1 MKFFEKM
8 TLLWVALIIMGST
21 LSPQSAF
28 GITLQ
33 EEEELSREFIKVVL
47 AHYEIV
53 DDPLIANYVNEVGN
67 KILSVLPPQPFS
79 YHFYVIKEDV
89 YNAFAI
95 PGGHIFINSGLFEA
109 MDSEEEL
116 AGILS
121 HEIAH
126 VVCRHI
132 SQKIERARKISMA
145 TLAGMVAG
153 VLLGAAGGAAA
164 AASAVTMGSMAAAQ
178 SMTLAY
184 SREDERQADQIGL
197 HIERKAGY
205 NGKGLMDVLKK
216 IRSKRWFDSNEI
228 PTYLQTHPGAEER
241 MAYIDT
247 WLEKHKKKA
256 APMDPYYFERAHTRL
271 VAVYGDKS
279 TALIQFKSA
288 VKKNPDNPLAH
299 YGYGLV
305 LERKGDPKGA
315 VEQLKAAL
323 GKRAF
328 DPYILKDLGLIYFND
343 GQYEQASRILEGAAS
358 IISNDPEILFYLG
371 RTQAELGHLTDAAA
385 TFEALIA
392 KKYNY
397 PRAFYFLGETYGKLG
412 KLDDAHYNLG
422 IYYEKK
428 GDLKNAAFHLKKALE
443 LMDDPNKRAVIEN
456 MLKDVKGKQ
465 IEKAKAEK

>member
-1 MKFFEKM
+1 MKFFEKL
-8 TLLWVALIIMGST
+8 TLLCVTLIVMGSA

-47 AHYEIV
+47 THYEII
-53 DDPLIANYVNEVGN
+53 DDPLIVNYVNEVGN
-67 KILSVLPPQPFS
+67 KIISALPPQPFS
-79 YHFYVIKEDV
+79 YQFYVIKEDV

-95 PGGHIFINSGLFEA
+95 PAGHIFINSGLFEA
-109 MDSEEEL
+109 MNSEEEL

-132 SQKIERARKISMA
+132 SQKIERSRKINMV
-145 TLAGMVAG
+145 TLAGMAAG

-164 AASAVTMGSMAAAQ
+164 ASALTLGSAAAGQ

-184 SREDERQADQIGL
+184 SRGDERQADQIGL
-197 HIERKAGY
+197 HMGRKAGY
-205 NGKGLMDVLKK
+205 NGKGLLDVLKK
-216 IRSKRWFDSNEI
+216 IRSKRWFDSNQV

-247 WLEKHKKKA
+247 WLEKHSKTT
-256 APMDPYYFERAHTRL
+256 APIDSYNFERAHTRL

-279 TALIQFKSA
+279 TALTQFKLA

-305 LERKGDPKGA
+305 LERKGDYKVA
-315 VEQLKAAL
+315 IEQLKAAL

-343 GQYEQASRILEGAAS
+343 GQYEQASRIFEGAAS
-358 IISNDPEILFYLG
+358 ITSNDPEILFYLG
-371 RTQAELGHLTDAAA
+371 RTQVELGHLMDAVA

-397 PRAFYFLGETYGKLG
+397 PRAFYFLSETYGKLG
-412 KLDDAHYNLG
+412 KLDEAHYNLG

-428 GDLKNAAFHLKKALE
+428 GDIKNAAFHLKKALE
-443 LMDDPNKRAVIEN
+443 HMDDPNKRAVIES
-456 MLKDVKGKQ
+456 MLKDIKQKQ
-465 IEKAKAEK
+465 IKKAKAEK

>member
-8 TLLWVALIIMGST
+8 ILLWVALIIMGSS

-47 AHYEIV
+47 THYEII
-53 DDPLIANYVNEVGN
+53 DDPLIVNYVNEVGN
-67 KILSVLPPQPFS
+67 KIITVLPPQPFS

-95 PGGHIFINSGLFEA
+95 PAGHIFINSGLFEA
-109 MDSEEEL
+109 MESEEEL

-132 SQKIERARKISMA
+132 SEKIERAQKINMA
-145 TLAGMVAG
+145 TLAGVAAG
-153 VLLGAAGGAAA
+153 MLLGAAGGGA
-164 AASAVTMGSMAAAQ
+164 AASAVTMGSMAAGQ
-178 SMTLAY
+178 SMNLAY

-205 NGKGLMDVLKK
+205 NGEGLMDVLEK
-216 IRSKRWFDSNEI
+216 IRSKRWFDTNQI
-228 PTYLQTHPGAEER
+228 PSYLQTHPGAEER

-247 WLEKHKKKA
+247 WLEKHKEKT
-256 APMDPYYFERAHTRL
+256 APTDPYNFERAHTRL

-279 TALIQFKSA
+279 SALTRFKSA
-288 VKKNPDNPLAH
+288 VKRNPDNPLTH

-305 LERKGDPKGA
+305 LEREGDHKAA

-328 DPYILKDLGLIYFND
+328 DPFILKDLGLIYFND
-343 GQYEQASRILEGAAS
+343 GQYEEAFRILEGAAS

-371 RTQAELGHLTDAAA
+371 RTQVELGRLMDAAA

-412 KLDDAHYNLG
+412 KIGDAHYNLG

-428 GDLKNAAFHLKKALE
+428 GDLKNAAFHLKKGLE
-443 LMDDPNKRAVIEN
+443 HMDDPGKRAVIEN
-456 MLKDVKGKQ
+456 MLKDIKGKQ
-465 IEKAKAEK
+465 IEKSKAEK

>member
-1 MKFFEKM
+1 MKFLQKL
-8 TLLWVALIIMGST
+8 TLICAALIVLGST
-21 LSPQSAF
+21 LSPQFAF

-47 AHYEIV
+47 THYEII
-53 DDPLIANYVNEVGN
+53 DDPLIVNYVNEVGN
-67 KILSVLPPQPFS
+67 KIISVLPPQPFS

-95 PGGHIFINSGLFEA
+95 PAGHIFINSGLFEA

-132 SQKIERARKISMA
+132 SQKIERARKINMA

-164 AASAVTMGSMAAAQ
+164 AANAVTMGSMAAGQ

-197 HIERKAGY
+197 HMERKAGY
-205 NGKGLMDVLKK
+205 NGKGLLDVLEK
-216 IRSKRWFDSNEI
+216 IRSKRWFDSNQI

-241 MAYIDT
+241 MAYVDT
-247 WLEKHKKKA
+247 WLEKHEKTT
-256 APMDPYYFERAHTRL
+256 APMDPYDFERAHTRL

-279 TALIQFKSA
+279 SALTQFKSA
-288 VKKNPDNPLAH
+288 VEKNPDNPLAH

-305 LERKGDPKGA
+305 LEREDDPKAA
-315 VEQLKAAL
+315 VDQLKAAL

-343 GQYEQASRILEGAAS
+343 GQYDQAFRILEGAAG

-371 RTQAELGHLTDAAA
+371 RTQVELGHLMDAAA

-428 GDLKNAAFHLKKALE
+428 GEFKNAAFHLKKALE
-443 LMDDPNKRAVIEN
+443 LMNDPNKRAVIEN
-456 MLKDVKGKQ
+456 RLKDIKGKQ

>member
-1 MKFFEKM
+1 MKFFEKL
-8 TLLWVALIIMGST
+8 TLLCVALIVMGST

-47 AHYEIV
+47 THYEII
-53 DDPLIANYVNEVGN
+53 DDPLIVNYVNEVGN
-67 KILSVLPPQPFS
+67 KIISELPPQPFS

-95 PGGHIFINSGLFEA
+95 PAGHIFINSGLFEA

-132 SQKIERARKISMA
+132 SQKIERARTINMV
-145 TLAGMVAG
+145 TLAGMAAG
-153 VLLGAAGGAAA
+153 VLLGIAGGAAA
-164 AASAVTMGSMAAAQ
+164 ANAITLGSVAAGQ

-184 SREDERQADQIGL
+184 SREDEKQADQIGL

-205 NGKGLMDVLKK
+205 NGEGLLDVLKK
-216 IRSKRWFDSNEI
+216 IRSKRWFDSNQI

-247 WLEKHKKKA
+247 WLEKHKKTA
-256 APMDPYYFERAHTRL
+256 APMDPYNFERAHTRL

-279 TALIQFKSA
+279 TALTQFKAA
-288 VKKNPDNPLAH
+288 VKKNPGNPLAH

-305 LERKGDPKGA
+305 LERKGDYKAA

-343 GQYEQASRILEGAAS
+343 GQYEQAFRIFEGAAG

-371 RTQAELGHLTDAAA
+371 RTQVELGYLMDATA

-397 PRAFYFLGETYGKLG
+397 PRAFYFLSETYGKLG

-422 IYYEKK
+422 IYYDKK
-428 GDLKNAAFHLKKALE
+428 GDVKNAAFHLKKALE
-443 LMDDPNKRAVIEN
+443 HMDDPNKRAVIEN
-456 MLKDVKGKQ
+456 MLKDIKGKQ
-465 IEKAKAEK
+465 IEKAKAKK

>member
-47 AHYEIV
+47 THYEII
-53 DDPLIANYVNEVGN
+53 DDPLIVNYVNEVGN
-67 KILSVLPPQPFS
+67 KIISVLPPQPFS

-95 PGGHIFINSGLFEA
+95 PAGHIFINSGLFEA
-109 MDSEEEL
+109 MESEEEL

-132 SQKIERARKISMA
+132 SKQIERAQKINLA
-145 TLAGMVAG
+145 TLAGVAAG
-153 VLLGAAGGAAA
+153 MLLGAAGGGA
-164 AASAVTMGSMAAAQ
+164 AASAVTMGSMAAGQ
-178 SMTLAY
+178 SMNLAY

-205 NGKGLMDVLKK
+205 NGEGLMDVLEK
-216 IRSKRWFDSNEI
+216 IRSKRWFDTNQI
-228 PTYLQTHPGAEER
+228 PSYLQTHPGAEER

-247 WLEKHKKKA
+247 WLEKHKEKT
-256 APMDPYYFERAHTRL
+256 APTDPYNFERAHTRL

-279 TALIQFKSA
+279 TALTRFKSA
-288 VKKNPDNPLAH
+288 VKRNPDNPLTH

-305 LERKGDPKGA
+305 LEREGDHKAA

-328 DPYILKDLGLIYFND
+328 DPFILKDLGLIYFND
-343 GQYEQASRILEGAAS
+343 GQYEEAFRILEGAAS

-371 RTQAELGHLTDAAA
+371 RTQVELGRLMDAVA
-385 TFEALIA
+385 TFEALIS

-412 KLDDAHYNLG
+412 KIGDAHYNLG

-428 GDLKNAAFHLKKALE
+428 GDLKNAAFHLKKGLE
-443 LMDDPNKRAVIEN
+443 HMDDPGKRAVIEN
-456 MLKDVKGKQ
+456 MLQDIKGKQ
-465 IEKAKAEK
+465 IEKSKAEK

>member
-8 TLLWVALIIMGST
+8 ILLWVALIIMGSS

-47 AHYEIV
+47 THYEII
-53 DDPLIANYVNEVGN
+53 DDPLIVNYVNEVGN
-67 KILSVLPPQPFS
+67 KIITVLPPQPFS

-95 PGGHIFINSGLFEA
+95 PAGHIFINSGLFEA
-109 MDSEEEL
+109 MESEEEL

-132 SQKIERARKISMA
+132 SEKIERAQKINMA
-145 TLAGMVAG
+145 TLAGVAAG
-153 VLLGAAGGAAA
+153 MLLGAAGGGA
-164 AASAVTMGSMAAAQ
+164 AASAVTMGSMAAGQ
-178 SMTLAY
+178 SMNLAY

-205 NGKGLMDVLKK
+205 NGEGLMDVLEK
-216 IRSKRWFDSNEI
+216 IRSKRWFDTNQI
-228 PTYLQTHPGAEER
+228 PSYLQTHPGAEER

-247 WLEKHKKKA
+247 WLEKHKEKT
-256 APMDPYYFERAHTRL
+256 APTDPYNFERAHTRL

-279 TALIQFKSA
+279 SALTRFKSA
-288 VKKNPDNPLAH
+288 VKRNPDNPLTH

-305 LERKGDPKGA
+305 LEREGDHKAA

-328 DPYILKDLGLIYFND
+328 DPFILKDLGLIYFND
-343 GQYEQASRILEGAAS
+343 GQYEEAFRILEGAAS

-371 RTQAELGHLTDAAA
+371 RTQVELGRLMDAAA

-412 KLDDAHYNLG
+412 KIGDAHYNLG

-428 GDLKNAAFHLKKALE
+428 GDLKNAAFHLKKGLE
-443 LMDDPNKRAVIEN
+443 LMDDPGKRAVIEN
-456 MLKDVKGKQ
+456 MLKDIKGKQ
-465 IEKAKAEK
+465 IEKSKAEK

>member
-1 MKFFEKM
+1 MKFFEKL
-8 TLLWVALIIMGST
+8 TLLCVTLIVMGSA

-47 AHYEIV
+47 THYEII
-53 DDPLIANYVNEVGN
+53 DDPLIVNYVNEVGN
-67 KILSVLPPQPFS
+67 KIISALPPQPFS
-79 YHFYVIKEDV
+79 YQFYVIKEDV

-95 PGGHIFINSGLFEA
+95 PAGHIFINSGLFEA
-109 MDSEEEL
+109 MNSEEEL

-132 SQKIERARKISMA
+132 SQKIERSRKINMV
-145 TLAGMVAG
+145 TLAGMAAG

-164 AASAVTMGSMAAAQ
+164 ASALTLGSAAAGQ

-184 SREDERQADQIGL
+184 SRGDEKQADQIGL
-197 HIERKAGY
+197 HMGRKAGY
-205 NGKGLMDVLKK
+205 NGKGLLDVLKK
-216 IRSKRWFDSNEI
+216 IRSKRWFDSNQV

-247 WLEKHKKKA
+247 WLEKHSKTT
-256 APMDPYYFERAHTRL
+256 APIDSYNFERAHTRL

-279 TALIQFKSA
+279 TALTQFKLA
-288 VKKNPDNPLAH
+288 VKKNPDSPLAH

-305 LERKGDPKGA
+305 LERKGDYKVA

-343 GQYEQASRILEGAAS
+343 GQYEQASRIFEGAAS
-358 IISNDPEILFYLG
+358 ISSNDPEILFYLG
-371 RTQAELGHLTDAAA
+371 RTQVELGHLMDAVA

-397 PRAFYFLGETYGKLG
+397 PRAFYFLSETYGKLG
-412 KLDDAHYNLG
+412 KLDEAHYNLG

-428 GDLKNAAFHLKKALE
+428 GDIKNAAFHLKKALE
-443 LMDDPNKRAVIEN
+443 HMDDPNKRAVIES
-456 MLKDVKGKQ
+456 MLKDIKQKQ
-465 IEKAKAEK
+465 IKKAKAEK

>member
-47 AHYEIV
+47 THYEII
-53 DDPLIANYVNEVGN
+53 DDPLIVNYVNEVGN
-67 KILSVLPPQPFS
+67 KIISVLPPQPFS

-95 PGGHIFINSGLFEA
+95 PAGHIFINSGLFEA
-109 MDSEEEL
+109 MESEEEL

-132 SQKIERARKISMA
+132 SEKIERAQKINMA
-145 TLAGMVAG
+145 TLAGVAAG
-153 VLLGAAGGAAA
+153 MLLGAAGGGA
-164 AASAVTMGSMAAAQ
+164 AASAVTMGSMAAGQ
-178 SMTLAY
+178 SMNLAY

-205 NGKGLMDVLKK
+205 NGEGLMDVLEK
-216 IRSKRWFDSNEI
+216 IRSKRWFDTNQI
-228 PTYLQTHPGAEER
+228 PSYLQTHPGAEER

-247 WLEKHKKKA
+247 WLEKHKEKT
-256 APMDPYYFERAHTRL
+256 APKDPYNFERAHTRL

-279 TALIQFKSA
+279 SALTRFKSA
-288 VKKNPDNPLAH
+288 VKRNPDNPLTH

-305 LERKGDPKGA
+305 LEREGDHKAA

-328 DPYILKDLGLIYFND
+328 DPFILKDLGLIYFND
-343 GQYEQASRILEGAAS
+343 GQYEEAFRILEGAAS

-371 RTQAELGHLTDAAA
+371 RTQVELGRLMDAAA

-412 KLDDAHYNLG
+412 KIGDAHYNLG

-428 GDLKNAAFHLKKALE
+428 GDLKNAAFHLKKGLE
-443 LMDDPNKRAVIEN
+443 LMDDPGKRAVIEN
-456 MLKDVKGKQ
+456 MLKDIKGKQ
-465 IEKAKAEK
+465 IEKSKAEK

>member
-1 MKFFEKM
+1 MKFFKKM
-8 TLLWVALIIMGST
+8 TLLWAALIIMGGT
-21 LSPQSAF
+21 LSSQSAF

-33 EEEELSREFIKVVL
+33 EEEELSREFLKVVL
-47 AHYEIV
+47 AHFEII

-95 PGGHIFINSGLFEA
+95 PAGHIFINSGLFEA
-109 MDSEEEL
+109 MESEEEL

-132 SQKIERARKISMA
+132 SQKIERAQKINIA
-145 TLAGMVAG
+145 TLAGMAAG
-153 VLLGAAGGAAA
+153 VLLGAAGGAGAA
-164 AASAVTMGSMAAAQ
+164 ANAVTMGSVAAGQ
-178 SMTLAY
+178 SMSLAY

-197 HIERKAGY
+197 HMERKAGY
-205 NGKGLMDVLKK
+205 NGKGLLDVLKK
-216 IRSKRWFDSNEI
+216 IRSKRWFDSNQI

-247 WLEKHKKKA
+247 WLEKNKTA
-256 APMDPYYFERAHTRL
+256 AVPMDPYNFQRAHTKL

-279 TALIQFKSA
+279 TALTQFKSA
-288 VKKNPDNPLAH
+288 VEKNPDDPLAH
-299 YGYGLV
+299 YGYGLI
-305 LERKGDPKGA
+305 LEREGDHKGA
-315 VEQLKAAL
+315 VEEIKSAL

-328 DPYILKDLGLIYFND
+328 DPYILKDLGVIYFNE
-343 GQYEQASRILEGAAS
+343 GQYEQAARILEGAAGINS
-358 IISNDPEILFYLG
+358 DDPEILFYLG
-371 RTQAELGHLTDAAA
+371 RTQAELGHLLDAAA

-392 KKYNY
+392 KNY
-397 PRAFYFLGETYGKLG
+397 DYQLVFYFLGETYGKLG
-412 KLDDAHYNLG
+412 KLEDAHYNLG

-443 LMDDPNKRAVIEN
+443 LMEDPNKRDVIEK
-456 MLKDVKGKQ
+456 MLKDVKEKQ
-465 IEKAKAEK
+465 KEKAKAGQ

>member
-1 MKFFEKM
+1 M
-8 TLLWVALIIMGST
+8 TLLWAALIIMGGT
-21 LSPQSAF
+21 LSSQSAF

-53 DDPLIANYVNEVGN
+53 DDPLIANYVNEIGN

-164 AASAVTMGSMAAAQ
+164 AANAVTMGSMAAAQ

-184 SREDERQADQIGL
+184 SRDDERQADQIGL

-247 WLEKHKKKA
+247 WLEKHKK
-256 APMDPYYFERAHTRL
+256 RQRRWI
-271 VAVYGDKS
+271 
-279 TALIQFKSA
+279 LI
-288 VKKNPDNPLAH
+288 
-299 YGYGLV
+299 
-305 LERKGDPKGA
+305 
-315 VEQLKAAL
+315 
-323 GKRAF
+323 
-328 DPYILKDLGLIYFND
+328 ILKGLTHDLL
-343 GQYEQASRILEGAAS
+343 
-358 IISNDPEILFYLG
+358 LF
-371 RTQAELGHLTDAAA
+371 T
-385 TFEALIA
+385 
-392 KKYNY
+392 
-397 PRAFYFLGETYGKLG
+397 
-412 KLDDAHYNLG
+412 G
-422 IYYEKK
+422 I
-428 GDLKNAAFHLKKALE
+428 KAPHSYSL
-443 LMDDPNKRAVIEN
+443 NRR
-456 MLKDVKGKQ
+456 
-465 IEKAKAEK
+465 

>member
-47 AHYEIV
+47 THYEII
-53 DDPLIANYVNEVGN
+53 DDPLIVNYVNEVGN
-67 KILSVLPPQPFS
+67 KIISVLPPQPFS

-95 PGGHIFINSGLFEA
+95 PAGHNFINSGLFEA
-109 MDSEEEL
+109 MESDEEL

-132 SQKIERARKISMA
+132 SKTIERAQKINMA
-145 TLAGMVAG
+145 TLAGVAAG
-153 VLLGAAGGAAA
+153 MLLGAAGGGA
-164 AASAVTMGSMAAAQ
+164 AASAVTMGSMAAGQ
-178 SMTLAY
+178 SMNLAY

-205 NGKGLMDVLKK
+205 NGEGLMDVLEK
-216 IRSKRWFDSNEI
+216 IRSKRWFDTNQI
-228 PTYLQTHPGAEER
+228 PSYLQTHPGAEER

-247 WLEKHKKKA
+247 WLEKHKEKT
-256 APMDPYYFERAHTRL
+256 APTDPYNFERAHTRL

-279 TALIQFKSA
+279 TALTRFKSA
-288 VKKNPDNPLAH
+288 VKRNPDNPLTH

-305 LERKGDPKGA
+305 LEREGDHRAA

-328 DPYILKDLGLIYFND
+328 DPFILKDLGLIYFND
-343 GQYEQASRILEGAAS
+343 GQYEEAFRILEGAAS

-371 RTQAELGHLTDAAA
+371 RTQVELGRLMDAVA
-385 TFEALIA
+385 TFEALIS

-412 KLDDAHYNLG
+412 KIGDAHYNLG

-428 GDLKNAAFHLKKALE
+428 GDLKNAAFHLKKGLE
-443 LMDDPNKRAVIEN
+443 HMDDPGKRAVIEN
-456 MLKDVKGKQ
+456 MLQDIKGKQ
-465 IEKAKAEK
+465 IEKSKAEK

>member
-1 MKFFEKM
+1 MKFFKKM
-8 TLLWVALIIMGST
+8 TLLWAALIIMGGT
-21 LSPQSAF
+21 LSSQSAF

-33 EEEELSREFIKVVL
+33 EEDELSREFIKVVL
-47 AHYEIV
+47 AHFEIIE
-53 DDPLIANYVNEVGN
+53 DPLIANYVNEVGN

-95 PGGHIFINSGLFEA
+95 PGGHIFINSGLLEA
-109 MDSEEEL
+109 MESEEEL

-132 SQKIERARKISMA
+132 SQKIERARKINMA

-153 VLLGAAGGAAA
+153 VLLGAAGGSAAA
-164 AASAVTMGSMAAAQ
+164 NAVTMGSMAAGQ

-184 SREDERQADQIGL
+184 SREDEKQADQIGL
-197 HIERKAGY
+197 HMERKAGY

-216 IRSKRWFDSNEI
+216 IRSKRWFDSKQI

-247 WLEKHKKKA
+247 WLEKHKMTA
-256 APMDPYYFERAHTRL
+256 APMDAYNFERAHTRL

-279 TALIQFKSA
+279 TALTQFKSA
-288 VKKNPDNPLAH
+288 VEKNPDDPLTH

-305 LERKGDPKGA
+305 LEREGDPKGA
-315 VEQLKAAL
+315 VEELRTAL

-328 DPYILKDLGLIYFND
+328 DPYILKDLGVIYFND
-343 GQYEQASRILEGAAS
+343 GQYEQAARILEGAAS
-358 IISNDPEILFYLG
+358 IISIDPEILFYLG
-371 RTQAELGHLTDAAA
+371 RTQAELGHLMDAAA

-412 KLDDAHYNLG
+412 KLEDAHYYLG

-428 GDLKNAAFHLKKALE
+428 GDFKNAVFHLEKALE
-443 LMDDPNKRAVIEN
+443 LMNDPNKRSVIEN
-456 MLKDVKGKQ
+456 MLKDIKGKK

>member
-8 TLLWVALIIMGST
+8 TLLWVALIIMGSA

-47 AHYEIV
+47 THYEII
-53 DDPLIANYVNEVGN
+53 DDPLIVNYVNEVGN
-67 KILSVLPPQPFS
+67 KIISVLPPQPFS

-95 PGGHIFINSGLFEA
+95 PAGHIFINSGLFEA
-109 MDSEEEL
+109 MESEEEL

-132 SQKIERARKISMA
+132 SEKIERARKINMA
-145 TLAGMVAG
+145 TLAGVAAG
-153 VLLGAAGGAAA
+153 MLLGAAGGGA
-164 AASAVTMGSMAAAQ
+164 AASAVTMGSMAAGQ
-178 SMTLAY
+178 SMNLAY

-205 NGKGLMDVLKK
+205 NGEGLMDVLEK
-216 IRSKRWFDSNEI
+216 IRSKRWFDTNQI
-228 PTYLQTHPGAEER
+228 PSYLQTHPGAEER

-247 WLEKHKKKA
+247 WLEKHKEKT
-256 APMDPYYFERAHTRL
+256 APTDPYNFERAHTRL

-279 TALIQFKSA
+279 TALTRFKSA
-288 VKKNPDNPLAH
+288 VKKNPDNPLTH

-305 LERKGDPKGA
+305 LEREGDHKAA

-328 DPYILKDLGLIYFND
+328 DPFILKDLGLIYFND
-343 GQYEQASRILEGAAS
+343 GQYEEAFRILEGAAS

-371 RTQAELGHLTDAAA
+371 RTQVELGRLMDAAA

-412 KLDDAHYNLG
+412 KIGDAHYNLG

-428 GDLKNAAFHLKKALE
+428 GDLKNAAFHLKKGLE
-443 LMDDPNKRAVIEN
+443 HMDDPGKRAVIEN
-456 MLKDVKGKQ
+456 MLKDIKGKQ
-465 IEKAKAEK
+465 IEKSKAEK

>member
-47 AHYEIV
+47 THYEII
-53 DDPLIANYVNEVGN
+53 DDPLIVNYVNEVGN
-67 KILSVLPPQPFS
+67 KIISVLPPQPFS

-95 PGGHIFINSGLFEA
+95 PAGHIFINSGLFEA
-109 MDSEEEL
+109 MESEEEL

-132 SQKIERARKISMA
+132 SKKIERAQKINMA
-145 TLAGMVAG
+145 TLAGVAAG
-153 VLLGAAGGAAA
+153 MLLGAAGGGA
-164 AASAVTMGSMAAAQ
+164 AASAVTMGSMAAGQ
-178 SMTLAY
+178 SMNLAY

-205 NGKGLMDVLKK
+205 NGEGLMDVLEK
-216 IRSKRWFDSNEI
+216 IRSKRWFDTNQI
-228 PTYLQTHPGAEER
+228 PSYLQTHPGAEER

-247 WLEKHKKKA
+247 WLEKHKEKT
-256 APMDPYYFERAHTRL
+256 APTDPYNFERAHTRL

-279 TALIQFKSA
+279 TALTRFKSA
-288 VKKNPDNPLAH
+288 VKRNPDNPLTH

-305 LERKGDPKGA
+305 LEREGDHKAA

-328 DPYILKDLGLIYFND
+328 DPFILKDLGLIYFND
-343 GQYEQASRILEGAAS
+343 GQYEEAFRILEGAAS

-371 RTQAELGHLTDAAA
+371 RTQVELGRLMDAVA
-385 TFEALIA
+385 TFEALIS

-412 KLDDAHYNLG
+412 KIGDAHYNLG

-428 GDLKNAAFHLKKALE
+428 GDLKNAAFHLKKGLE
-443 LMDDPNKRAVIEN
+443 HMDDPGKRAVIEN
-456 MLKDVKGKQ
+456 MLKDIKGKQ
-465 IEKAKAEK
+465 IEKSKAEK

>member
-1 MKFFEKM
+1 M

-47 AHYEIV
+47 THYEII
-53 DDPLIANYVNEVGN
+53 DDPLIVNYVNEVGN
-67 KILSVLPPQPFS
+67 KIISVLPPQPFS

-95 PGGHIFINSGLFEA
+95 PAGHIFINSGLFEA
-109 MDSEEEL
+109 MESEEEL

-132 SQKIERARKISMA
+132 SKKIERAQKINMA
-145 TLAGMVAG
+145 TLAGVAAG
-153 VLLGAAGGAAA
+153 MLLGAAGGGA
-164 AASAVTMGSMAAAQ
+164 AASAVTMGSMAAGQ
-178 SMTLAY
+178 SMNLAY

-205 NGKGLMDVLKK
+205 NGEGLMDVLEK
-216 IRSKRWFDSNEI
+216 IRSKRWFDTNQI
-228 PTYLQTHPGAEER
+228 PSYLQTHPGAEER

-247 WLEKHKKKA
+247 WLEKHKEKT
-256 APMDPYYFERAHTRL
+256 APTDPYNFERAHTRL

-279 TALIQFKSA
+279 TALTRFKSA
-288 VKKNPDNPLAH
+288 VKRNPDNPLTH

-305 LERKGDPKGA
+305 LEREGDHKAA

-328 DPYILKDLGLIYFND
+328 DPFILKDLGLIYFND
-343 GQYEQASRILEGAAS
+343 GQYEEAFRILEGAAS

-371 RTQAELGHLTDAAA
+371 RTQVELGRLMDAVA
-385 TFEALIA
+385 TFEALIS

-412 KLDDAHYNLG
+412 KIGDAHYNLG

-428 GDLKNAAFHLKKALE
+428 GDLKNAAFHLKKGLE
-443 LMDDPNKRAVIEN
+443 HMDDPGKRAVIEN
-456 MLKDVKGKQ
+456 MLKDIKGKQ
-465 IEKAKAEK
+465 IEKSKAEK

>member
-47 AHYEIV
+47 THYEII
-53 DDPLIANYVNEVGN
+53 DDPLIVNYVNEVGN
-67 KILSVLPPQPFS
+67 KIISVLPPQPFS

-95 PGGHIFINSGLFEA
+95 PAGHIFINSGLFEA
-109 MDSEEEL
+109 MESEEEL

-132 SQKIERARKISMA
+132 SEKIERARKINMA
-145 TLAGMVAG
+145 TLAGVAAG
-153 VLLGAAGGAAA
+153 MLLGAAGGGAAA
-164 AASAVTMGSMAAAQ
+164 NAVTMGSMAAGQ
-178 SMTLAY
+178 SMNLAY

-205 NGKGLMDVLKK
+205 NGEGLMDVLEK
-216 IRSKRWFDSNEI
+216 IRSKRWFDTNQI
-228 PTYLQTHPGAEER
+228 PSYLQTHPGAEER

-247 WLEKHKKKA
+247 WLEKHKEKT
-256 APMDPYYFERAHTRL
+256 APMDSYNFERAHTRL
-271 VAVYGDKS
+271 VAVYGDKG
-279 TALIQFKSA
+279 TALTRFKSA
-288 VKKNPDNPLAH
+288 VKKNPDNPLTH

-305 LERKGDPKGA
+305 LEREGDHKAA

-328 DPYILKDLGLIYFND
+328 DPFILKDLGLIYFND
-343 GQYEQASRILEGAAS
+343 GQYEEAFRILEGAAS

-371 RTQAELGHLTDAAA
+371 RTQVELGRLMDAAA

-397 PRAFYFLGETYGKLG
+397 PRAYYFLGETYGKLG
-412 KLDDAHYNLG
+412 KIGDAHYNLG

-428 GDLKNAAFHLKKALE
+428 GDLKNSAFHLKKGLE
-443 LMDDPNKRAVIEN
+443 HMDDPGKRAVIEN
-456 MLKDVKGKQ
+456 MLKDIKRKR
-465 IEKAKAEK
+465 IEKSKAEK